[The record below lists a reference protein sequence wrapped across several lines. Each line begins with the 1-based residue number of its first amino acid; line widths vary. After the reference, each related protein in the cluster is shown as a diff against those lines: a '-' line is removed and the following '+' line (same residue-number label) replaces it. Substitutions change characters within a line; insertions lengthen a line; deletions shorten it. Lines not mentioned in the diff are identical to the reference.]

1 MKLLFLIADGM
12 GGWPGEMPGNTTCLE
27 AAHTPH
33 MDELAAAGVVGVCQT
48 IPEGMP
54 PGSDVAN
61 MSLLGFNPAKHHT
74 GRGPIEAAAQ
84 SLVLDPDDLVWRLNL
99 VSVSELSPSGNMLDY
114 SSGHI
119 STEASE
125 PLVRDLH
132 ERLGDETFQ
141 FHPGVQYR
149 HLLVH
154 KGGATEPEA
163 GLKISPPHDITGK
176 PLRADLR
183 EFSRCAR
190 MWDLLFLA
198 EERLA
203 ETAKQTKANAIWPW
217 GQGRPLILP
226 GFKESCG
233 RSGAVISAV
242 DLVRGLGR
250 AAGMEVIEVP
260 GATGLIETNYQGK
273 VDAALKYLE
282 HGDFCFVHL
291 EGPDECGHAGDAVEK
306 ARAISLFDERIVGP
320 LRQALAGQDVAF
332 LITCD
337 HFTPIA
343 EKTHTP
349 DAVPFLLWHSGCDPT
364 GCEASGVTAF
374 SEAQARSTGL
384 VIEAGHEL
392 LHWALRQLGC
402 KLGRQLGRPAE
413 S

>member
-12 GGWPGEMPGNTTCLE
+12 GGWPDEAPGGKTCME

-33 MDELAAAGVVGVCQT
+33 MDQLAATSVVGVCQT
-48 IPEGMP
+48 IPEGMA

-84 SLVLDPDDLVWRLNL
+84 GLVLDPDDLVWRMNL
-99 VSVSELSPSGNMLDY
+99 VSVSELSPSGRMLDY

-119 STEASE
+119 TTEAAA
-125 PLVRDLH
+125 PLVRDLQEH
-132 ERLGDETFQ
+132 LGDENFQ

-154 KGGATEPEA
+154 KDGALDYEA
-163 GLKISPPHDITGK
+163 TLKISPPHDITGK
-176 PLRADLR
+176 SLHADLR

-203 ETAKQTKANAIWPW
+203 QTANGTKANAIWPW

-226 GFKESCG
+226 DFKKTFG
-233 RSGAVISAV
+233 REGAVISAV

-250 AAGMEVIEVP
+250 AAGMGVIEVP
-260 GATGLIETNYQGK
+260 GATGLIDTNYQGK
-273 VDAALKYLE
+273 VDAALTFLK
-282 HGDFCFVHL
+282 HGDFAFVHL
-291 EGPDECGHAGDAVEK
+291 EGPDECGHAGNAAEK
-306 ARAISLFDERIVGP
+306 IEAISRFDARIVGP
-320 LRQALAGQDVAF
+320 LREALAGQDVAF
-332 LITCD
+332 VITCD

-349 DAVPFLLWHSGCDPT
+349 DAVPFLLWRPGCTPA
-364 GCEASGVTAF
+364 GCEPSGLTAF
-374 SEAQARSTGL
+374 SEAQARATGL

-392 LHWALRQLGC
+392 LPWTLRQLG
-402 KLGRQLGRPAE
+402 